1 MAEAM
6 QDTNNVGVAKG
17 RPGGYAVVAPAG
29 FDVSVFADMTKTL
42 SDIVKANKQVQPLGY
57 ISEDGVEFSTDT
69 SSEDKSEWG
78 GTTIDSSLSSYAESA
93 AVTFLESR
101 ESVLKTVYGDDNVT
115 TDGATT
121 TIRHNANFTDP
132 HVFAFDAVISSTK
145 VKRSVIPVGRIF
157 ERDSVTE
164 NSSDLMGY
172 KPTIKCMPYA
182 GYDGDAYRDHIYD
195 STKAVPGGGE
205 SAGA

>member
-6 QDTNNVGVAKG
+6 QDTNNLGVAKG
-17 RPGGYAVVAPAG
+17 RPGGYAVIAPAG

-42 SDIVKANKQVQPLGY
+42 SEIVAANEQVRPLGY

-69 SSEDKSEWG
+69 STEDKADWG

-101 ESVLKTVYGDDNVT
+101 SSVLEAVYGDDNVAT
-115 TDGATT
+115 ADATT
-121 TIRHNANFTDP
+121 TIRHNAEFTQP
-132 HVFAFDAVISSTK
+132 HVYVFDAVVSSTK

-157 ERDSVTE
+157 ERDSLSE

-182 GYDGDAYRDHIYD
+182 GFDGDTYRDYIYD
-195 STKAVPGGGE
+195 AAK
-205 SAGA
+205 AGAASAETAVA